1 MNNRIITAALVLSPF
16 VTFAADVKRP
26 NIIFILTDDHRADA
40 LGYAGNPI
48 VKTPTLDKLAKDG
61 VYFRN
66 AMVTTP
72 ISAASRASILTGL
85 YERTH
90 GYTFQQGPLK
100 KPYMDIAYPVV
111 LRQNGYY
118 TGFFGKLGVDY
129 KNAEKLFDVADI
141 YDRAERMKDRRGYF
155 YKKIGNDTVHL
166 TRFTG
171 YEAQNFIQNVQA
183 DKPFCLSL
191 YFSAPHAQ
199 DQAKE
204 QFFWQPK
211 SDALYQN
218 VQIPDP
224 FLKEDKYFKAL
235 PSEVQAGFNRTRWY
249 YSYDT
254 PEKYQEHY
262 KGYYRM
268 ITEVDDEIRDLR
280 KLLEEKGLAE
290 NTVIIFMGD
299 NGLFKGERQIA
310 GKWLMYDLSIR
321 VPMIIYDP
329 RQPKHN
335 DVKDMVLNIDVPK
348 TILSLA
354 GVEVPVIYQGENLI
368 PYTKGQKAPKVRK
381 SILFEHLWNFK
392 PIPSS
397 EAIRT
402 KEWKYIR
409 YRTIQAPEELYDLKA
424 DPDEK
429 HNLANDPKY
438 VRIVEKLRKECSTQ
452 AEKYKAAKLCSDAI
466 DPSEVKV
473 NF

>member
-1 MNNRIITAALVLSPF
+1 
-16 VTFAADVKRP
+16 
-26 NIIFILTDDHRADA
+26 
-40 LGYAGNPI
+40 
-48 VKTPTLDKLAKDG
+48 
-61 VYFRN
+61 
-66 AMVTTP
+66 
-72 ISAASRASILTGL
+72 
-85 YERTH
+85 
-90 GYTFQQGPLK
+90 
-100 KPYMDIAYPVV
+100 MDIAYPVL
-111 LRQNGYY
+111 LRENGYF

-129 KNAEKLFDVADI
+129 KNADKLFDVADI

-155 YKKIGNDTVHL
+155 YKKIDNDTVHL
-166 TRFTG
+166 TRYTG
-171 YEAQNFIQNVQA
+171 YEAQNFLRNVPN

-191 YFSAPHAQ
+191 CFSAPHAQ

-211 SDALYQN
+211 SDTLYSN
-218 VQIPDP
+218 VRIPDP
-224 FLKEDKYFKAL
+224 VLKEDNYFNAL
-235 PSEVQAGFNRTRWY
+235 PKEVREGFNRTRWY

-268 ITEVDDEIRDLR
+268 ITEIDDEIRDLR
-280 KLLEEKGLAE
+280 KLLEEKGLAD

-329 RQPKHN
+329 RQAKHS

-354 GVEVPVIYQGENLI
+354 GVKVPEIYQGESLI
-368 PYTKGQKAPKVRK
+368 PYTKGRKAPKVRK
-381 SILFEHLWNFK
+381 SIMFEHLWNFK

-402 KEWKYIR
+402 EEWKYIR
-409 YRTIQAPEELYDLKA
+409 YRTIQAPEELYNLKKDPLEA
-424 DPDEK
+424 D
-429 HNLANDPKY
+429 NLANNPKY
-438 VRIVEKLRKECSTQ
+438 KIIIEKLRKACTAQ
-452 AEKYKAAKLCSDAI
+452 AEKYKAAKLCSDEV

>member
-1 MNNRIITAALVLSPF
+1 MNNRIITAAIAMTSLVPNVS
-16 VTFAADVKRP
+16 AAKRP
-26 NIIFILTDDHRADA
+26 NIIFILTDDHRTDA
-40 LGYAGNPI
+40 LGYTGNPI
-48 VKTPTLDKLAKDG
+48 IKTPTLDKLAKEG
-61 VYFRN
+61 VYFQN
-66 AMVTTP
+66 AFVTTP

-100 KPYMDIAYPVV
+100 KPYMDISYPVV

-129 KNAEKLFDVADI
+129 KEAEKLFDKVDI

-171 YEAQNFIQNVQA
+171 YEAQNFLQTVPS

-191 YFSAPHAQ
+191 SFSAPHAQ
-199 DQAKE
+199 DMAPQ
-204 QFFWQPK
+204 QFFWQSK
-211 SDALYQN
+211 SDTLYRN
-218 VQIPDP
+218 VRIPDP
-224 FLKEDKYFKAL
+224 VLKEDKYFNAL
-235 PSEVQAGFNRTRWY
+235 PKEVREGFNRTRWF

-268 ITEVDDEIRDLR
+268 ITEIDDEIRDLL
-280 KLLEEKGLAE
+280 KLLEEKGIAD

-299 NGLFKGERQIA
+299 NGLFKGERQLA

-329 RQPKHN
+329 RQVKHK
-335 DVKDMVLNIDVPK
+335 DVKDMVLNIDIPK

-354 GVEVPVIYQGENLI
+354 DVKVPGIYQGESLI
-368 PYTKGQKAPKVRK
+368 PYIKGNTAPKVRK
-381 SILFEHLWNFK
+381 EILFEHLWNFK

-402 KEWKYIR
+402 NEWKYIR
-409 YRTIQAPEELYDLKA
+409 YRNIQAPEELYNLKN
-424 DPDEK
+424 DPNEK
-429 HNLANDPKY
+429 DNLAKDPNY
-438 VRIVEKLRKECSTQ
+438 NTLIEKFQKECTKQ
-452 AEKYKAAKLCSDAI
+452 AEKYKAAKLCSDAV